1 MPLTQVYLKSGEPT
15 LFETKLQNYFVLI
28 FLRNYQNEKQNVITV
43 FILLVAGPRKWIFDC
58 KYMNLGKLLLSVSVK
73 TAFGLNALM

>member
-1 MPLTQVYLKSGEPT
+1 MPLTQVYLKSGEST
-15 LFETKLQNYFVLI
+15 LSEKKLQNYVVLI
-28 FLRNYQNEKQNVITV
+28 FLRNYQNEKQNITV